1 MANQNILLKSNR
13 YVGKYVAIKSFSD
26 KTVVGTGKS
35 PKTAIEKAVKK
46 RGSKSYCILCS
57 PKRYA
62 TYILNM
68 PKENI
73 LY

>member
-1 MANQNILLKSNR
+1 MANQNTLLKSNR

-46 RGSKSYCILCS
+46 GVQNPIIFFV
-57 PKRYA
+57 PKKDMLHIY
-62 TYILNM
+62 
-68 PKENI
+68 
-73 LY
+73 